1 MNIAIEQKSKLI
13 EHYYI
18 SEHMSGDQVAA
29 TLGLSPFMV
38 KKYLRQKGLSRNRQE
53 ARLKGAA
60 TLKSKDSNI
69 SSSPYEMQE
78 ARESRLSLL
87 ALQIIGE
94 RHQSLR
100 KVSDVNE

>member
-1 MNIAIEQKSKLI
+1 MNIVIEQKSKLI

-38 KKYLRQKGLSRNRQE
+38 KKYLREKGLSRNRQE
-53 ARLKGAA
+53 ARLKCAA
-60 TLKSKDSNI
+60 TLRGKDSNI

-87 ALQIIGE
+87 ALQLVGK
-94 RHQSLR
+94 RHQNLR
-100 KVSDVNE
+100 KVNDVDE